1 MGAMNVG
8 RIAAVLLI
16 TGLAVAGCGGSETD
30 AKQAAQRAVSWGATA
45 RMVGEAWRAGE
56 LPDRY
61 AVRTLQAARQSLR
74 KSIRRAPS
82 DITPSMQHLADAVG
96 AMEQTVKQRDH
107 AALVDPLRA
116 VEVAT
121 APLARTAKEGGR

>member
-8 RIAAVLLI
+8 GIAAVLVI
-16 TGLAVAGCGGSETD
+16 AGLGVAGCGGSETD
-30 AKQAAQRAVSWGATA
+30 AKQAAQRAVSWAATA

-56 LPDRY
+56 VPDRY
-61 AVRTLQAARQSLR
+61 AARTLQAVRQSLR
-74 KSIRRAPS
+74 ESIRHAPS

-96 AMEQTVKQRDH
+96 AMEQAVKRRDQ

-116 VEVAT
+116 VEDAK
-121 APLARTAKEGGR
+121 APLARAAKEGGR